1 MSQATTVVKKRP
13 FGVTLLAI
21 LAGVA
26 AVLAGIH
33 CLQALGILPY
43 AIGPVK
49 LHTFNLWNAFMWG
62 LLVWVYVWLIQMLWR
77 VDPQAWLFL
86 AVITVFNLVIDFMR
100 MIGSAAWS
108 DVSVS
113 FILNAIIL
121 IYIMLPGTKRAF
133 GTAK

>member
-1 MSQATTVVKKRP
+1 MSQQPVAQQRP

-26 AVLAGIH
+26 AVLAGVH
-33 CLQALGILPY
+33 ALQALGILPY
-43 AIGPVK
+43 MIGEVK
-49 LHTFNLWNAFMWG
+49 LHSFNLWNAFMWG

-86 AVITVFNLVIDFMR
+86 AVITVFNLIFDFMA
-100 MIGSAAWS
+100 MLGSSAWS

-113 FILNAIIL
+113 FLLNALIL

-133 GTAK
+133 GTLKQ